1 MTYIRL
7 SIVRPRRGE
16 EKRVE
21 ELMRKLAEAVAQT
34 EGCIQ
39 CYVLRPDDESGEVA
53 RIGIY
58 TDEAVA
64 EKAANSQHIMSLR
77 SELHLSSEPSHIER
91 AFFSI

>member
-21 ELMRKLAEAVAQT
+21 ELMRKLAEAVAET

-39 CYVLRPDDESGEVA
+39 CYVLRPDDESREVA

-64 EKAANSQHIMSLR
+64 EKAANSQHIMALR
-77 SELHLSSEPSHIER
+77 SELHLSSEPNHVER

>member
-1 MTYIRL
+1 VTYIRL

-21 ELMRKLAEAVAQT
+21 DLMRKLAAAVSET
-34 EGCIQ
+34 DGCLQ
-39 CYVLRPDDESGEVA
+39 SYVLRPDDESSEVA
-53 RIGIY
+53 RIAIY
-58 TDEAVA
+58 TDETAG

-77 SELHLSSEPSHIER
+77 SELHLCSEAGHVER